1 MGLHWVV
8 DLVSFVERESAYD
21 FFNILALRE
30 WNPILHKLN
39 TDTQYVFG
47 LSELF
52 DLEFSLQQI
61 SKSFIDLL
69 SF

>member
-8 DLVSFVERESAYD
+8 DLVSFVELESTHD
-21 FFNILALRE
+21 IHALRE
-30 WNPILHKLN
+30 GNPILHKLH

-47 LSELF
+47 LSELS

-61 SKSFIDLL
+61 SKSFVDILCI
-69 SF
+69 